1 MEGLFQI
8 GELSRRVG
16 ISADTLRVWERRY
29 GVPSPTRSDG
39 GYRLYSELN
48 EWHVRLMQEQIV
60 AGMAPAQAARAVRA
74 ATPPAPRGMPAAGLR
89 ADGLAQELAEALE
102 AFDESGAHLVL
113 DRTFASLGLERAI
126 SEVLIP
132 YLHEVGERWARGDL
146 TVGQEHFASRLI
158 EGRLL
163 AMARGWNRAPGPKAV
178 LACPPG
184 EQHTLPLIA
193 FGLALRNRGW
203 RSVYLG
209 ADAPP
214 STVLMAVDTVE
225 PEILVMSAARPE
237 CFAPIVRQLSTLAT
251 KATLLLAG
259 AGATPEIVARAHARP
274 LSGDPVQAAERLSLE
289 RVGVAAT
296 PSQ

>member
-1 MEGLFQI
+1 
-8 GELSRRVG
+8 
-16 ISADTLRVWERRY
+16 
-29 GVPSPTRSDG
+29 
-39 GYRLYSELN
+39 
-48 EWHVRLMQEQIV
+48 
-60 AGMAPAQAARAVRA
+60 
-74 ATPPAPRGMPAAGLR
+74 MPAAGVR
-89 ADGLAQELAEALE
+89 ADDLAETLAQALE
-102 AFDESGAHLVL
+102 TFDEGEAHLVL
-113 DRTFASLGLERAI
+113 DRTFASLGLERAV
-126 SEVLIP
+126 SEVLMP
-132 YLHEVGERWARGDL
+132 YLRAVGERWARGEL

-193 FGLALRNRGW
+193 FGLVLRNRGW

-225 PEILVMSAARPE
+225 PEILVMSAARTE
-237 CFAPIVRQLSTLAT
+237 CFAPVVRQLSTLAT

-274 LSGDPVQAAERLSLE
+274 LPGDPVEAAERLSLE
-289 RVGVAAT
+289 RVGMVAT
-296 PSQ
+296 PS